1 MKRVTYLF
9 LSFIFFSCGETQS
22 FEDIKTGR
30 PENRNI
36 LVTGAAGYIGS
47 HVCYALRQEGW
58 IPICFDNFS
67 TGYRK
72 SVKYGPLVEGSLLH
86 QEDIDNALK
95 TYQPIAVMH
104 FSAFSQVA
112 ESVKDPLKYYENNVS
127 GTINL
132 LKAMQKEKVFY
143 MVFSSTAAVY
153 GNPAYSPIDECHPCQ
168 PINPYGETKLAI
180 EKMLE
185 SCDKAYGIK
194 SVRLRYF
201 NAAGAVPDQMIG
213 EAHEPETHLIPLMIQ
228 TAQGKRKSP
237 LRIFG
242 RDYQTRDGTCIR
254 DYIHV
259 LDLADAHIKAL
270 QYMIKEGKSLSI
282 NLGSGEGTSIL
293 EIMSYLRSLFDAK
306 IPFIDAEKRAGDP
319 ALLVSSYVKAKEIL
333 GWEPKLGIE
342 EILKSAWVWELEK
355 LRA

>member
-1 MKRVTYLF
+1 M
-9 LSFIFFSCGETQS
+9 
-22 FEDIKTGR
+22 
-30 PENRNI
+30 
-36 LVTGAAGYIGS
+36 VTGAAGYIGS

-132 LKAMQKEKVFY
+132 LKSYAKRKGLL
-143 MVFSSTAAVY
+143 Y
-153 GNPAYSPIDECHPCQ
+153 GIFKYGSGLWNPTYSPIDECHPCQ

-201 NAAGAVPDQMIG
+201 NAAGAVPDQMI
-213 EAHEPETHLIPLMIQ
+213 ERLMSQ
-228 TAQGKRKSP
+228 KLT
-237 LRIFG
+237 
-242 RDYQTRDGTCIR
+242 
-254 DYIHV
+254 
-259 LDLADAHIKAL
+259 
-270 QYMIKEGKSLSI
+270 
-282 NLGSGEGTSIL
+282 
-293 EIMSYLRSLFDAK
+293 LF
-306 IPFIDAEKRAGDP
+306 
-319 ALLVSSYVKAKEIL
+319 L
-333 GWEPKLGIE
+333 
-342 EILKSAWVWELEK
+342 
-355 LRA
+355 